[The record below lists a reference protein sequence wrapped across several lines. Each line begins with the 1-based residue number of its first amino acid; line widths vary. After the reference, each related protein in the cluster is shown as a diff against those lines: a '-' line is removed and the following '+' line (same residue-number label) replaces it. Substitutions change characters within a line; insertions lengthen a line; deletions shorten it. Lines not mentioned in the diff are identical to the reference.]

1 MGHRA
6 SPPGSGL
13 ATKVLKLTVA
23 GEVHPLPVFK
33 KSGNTRLRGLK
44 KVFKSENFI
53 ELSIMME
60 QASAMQH
67 WASKM

>member
-44 KVFKSENFI
+44 KVFLNLKTL
-53 ELSIMME
+53 LS
-60 QASAMQH
+60 
-67 WASKM
+67 